1 MEIVLFLAIGL
12 AVGCIGAMLGIGG
25 GIIIVPLMSF
35 VFGATPQE
43 AAGTSILVVLFN
55 SLSGAFGYYKQKRIC
70 WDAAWKFA
78 LATIPGGFLGSYI
91 AHYLES
97 KTLFIIFGIFFAI
110 MAVMMFMKA
119 ETKSKAEANTDVP
132 ENYDWKLGT
141 VCSVVVGFIASI
153 LGIGGGIIHVPMM
166 TYLLKFPVKTAIA
179 TSTAI
184 LTVSAFSGAVSHAV
198 LGHVVWIPALGLS
211 VGAVIGAQVGV
222 RLASKTKSSLL
233 MKLTALL
240 VFAMGVKFVLSVCPI
255 LQTLS

>member
-1 MEIVLFLAIGL
+1 MEILLFLAIGL
-12 AVGCIGAMLGIGG
+12 GVGCLGAMLGIGG

-43 AAGTSILVVLFN
+43 AAGTSMLVVLFN

-110 MAVMMFMKA
+110 MAAVMFLKA
-119 ETKSKAEANTDVP
+119 NAKSKEETNTEIP
-132 ENYDWKLGT
+132 EKYNLKLGT
-141 VCSVVVGFIASI
+141 ICSVAVGFIASI

-184 LTVSAFSGAVSHAV
+184 LTVSALSGAVSHAC
-198 LGHVVWIPALGLS
+198 LGHVLWIPAVGLA
-211 VGAVIGAQVGV
+211 VGAIVGAQLGV
-222 RLASKTKSSLL
+222 RLVSKTKSSLL

-240 VFAMGVKFVLSVCPI
+240 VFAMGVKFILSVI
-255 LQTLS
+255 

>member
-1 MEIVLFLAIGL
+1 MEILLFLAVGL

-43 AAGTSILVVLFN
+43 AAGTSMFVVLFN
-55 SLSGAFGYYKQKRIC
+55 SLSGAFGYYKQRRIC

-97 KTLFIIFGIFFAI
+97 KTLFIIFGIFFAM
-110 MAVMMFMKA
+110 MAAMMFLKA
-119 ETKSKAEANTDVP
+119 NAKAKAEASTTAPD
-132 ENYDWKLGT
+132 NYDWRLGT
-141 VCSVVVGFIASI
+141 VCSVAVGFIASI

-166 TYLLKFPVKTAIA
+166 TYLLRFPVKTAIA

-198 LGHVVWIPALGLS
+198 LGHVLWTPALGLS
-211 VGAVIGAQVGV
+211 LGAVIGAQLGV

-240 VFAMGVKFVLSVCPI
+240 VFAMGVKFVLSVA
-255 LQTLS
+255 

>member
-110 MAVMMFMKA
+110 IAVMMFMKA

-211 VGAVIGAQVGV
+211 VGAVIGAQIGV

-240 VFAMGVKFVLSVCPI
+240 VFAMGVKFVLSVA
-255 LQTLS
+255 

>member
-1 MEIVLFLAIGL
+1 MEILLFLVIGL
-12 AVGCIGAMLGIGG
+12 AVGCLGAMLGIGG
-25 GIIIVPLMSF
+25 GVIILPLMSF

-43 AAGTSILVVLFN
+43 AAGTSMLVVLFN
-55 SLSGAFGYYKQKRIC
+55 SLSGAFGYYRQKRIC

-110 MAVMMFMKA
+110 MAVMMFTKA
-119 ETKSKAEANTDVP
+119 NARSKTEANTTVP
-132 ENYDWKLGT
+132 ENYDWRLGT
-141 VCSVVVGFIASI
+141 VCSVAVGFIASV

-184 LTVSAFSGAVSHAV
+184 LTVSAFSGAVSHAF
-198 LGHVVWIPALGLS
+198 LGHVLWIPAIGLAT
-211 VGAVIGAQVGV
+211 GAVIGAQMGV

-233 MKLTALL
+233 MKLTSVL
-240 VFAMGVKFVLSVCPI
+240 VFAMGLKFVLSVV
-255 LQTLS
+255 

>member
-1 MEIVLFLAIGL
+1 MEILLFLAIGL
-12 AVGCIGAMLGIGG
+12 VVGCLGAMLGIGG

-43 AAGTSILVVLFN
+43 AAGTSMLVVLFN

-110 MAVMMFMKA
+110 MAAMMYFKA
-119 ETKSKAEANTDVP
+119 NERSKEETNTTIP
-132 ENYDWKLGT
+132 EKYNWKLGT
-141 VCSVVVGFIASI
+141 ICSVVVGFIASI

-184 LTVSAFSGAVSHAV
+184 LTVSAFSGAISHAF
-198 LGHVVWIPALGLS
+198 LGHVLWISALGLA
-211 VGAVIGAQVGV
+211 VGAVVGAQFGV
-222 RLASKTKSSLL
+222 RLVSKTKSTIL

-240 VFAMGVKFVLSVCPI
+240 VFAMGVKFILSV
-255 LQTLS
+255 TV

>member
-1 MEIVLFLAIGL
+1 MEIILFLVIGL

-43 AAGTSILVVLFN
+43 AAGTSMMVVLFN

-91 AHYLES
+91 AHYLGS
-97 KTLFIIFGIFFAI
+97 KTLFIVFGIFFAI
-110 MAVMMFMKA
+110 MAAMMFFKA
-119 ETKSKAEANTDVP
+119 NAEPETEKCTAAP
-132 ENYDWKLGT
+132 EKYNWKLGT
-141 VCSVVVGFIASI
+141 VCSVAVGFIASI

-184 LTVSAFSGAVSHAV
+184 LTVSALSGAVSHAF
-198 LGHVVWIPALGLS
+198 LGHVLWIPAVGLAF
-211 VGAVIGAQVGV
+211 GAIIGAQIGV
-222 RLASKTKSSLL
+222 RLVSKTKSSILA
-233 MKLTALL
+233 KLTALL
-240 VFAMGVKFVLSVCPI
+240 VLAMGFKFI
-255 LQTLS
+255 ITAI

>member
-1 MEIVLFLAIGL
+1 MGMEIVLFLAVGM
-12 AVGCIGAMLGIGG
+12 AVGCVGAMLGIGG

-43 AAGTSILVVLFN
+43 AAGTSMFVVLFN
-55 SLSGAFGYYKQKRIC
+55 SLSGAWGYYKQKRIC

-78 LATIPGGFLGSYI
+78 LATIPGGFLGSYV

-97 KTLFIIFGIFFAI
+97 KTLFIIFGVFFAV
-110 MAVMMFMKA
+110 MAMMMFLKTDA
-119 ETKSKAEANTDVP
+119 KSKGETAAMVP
-132 ENYDWKLGT
+132 DDYDWKLGT

-184 LTVSAFSGAVSHAV
+184 LTVSALSGAVSHAF
-198 LGHVVWIPALGLS
+198 LGHVLWTPALGLA
-211 VGAVIGAQVGV
+211 VGAVVGAQIGV

-240 VFAMGVKFVLSVCPI
+240 VLAVGVKFI
-255 LQTLS
+255 LDVI

>member
-1 MEIVLFLAIGL
+1 MEILLFLVIGF
-12 AVGCIGAMLGIGG
+12 AVGCLGAMLGIGG

-43 AAGTSILVVLFN
+43 AAGTSMLVVLFN
-55 SLSGAFGYYKQKRIC
+55 SLSGAYGYYKQKRIC

-91 AHYLES
+91 AHYLENN
-97 KTLFIIFGIFFAI
+97 TLFIIFGIFFAI
-110 MAVMMFMKA
+110 MAMMMFMKA
-119 ETKSKAEANTDVP
+119 DTKSRSEVSTNIS

-153 LGIGGGIIHVPMM
+153 LGIGGGIIHFPMM

-184 LTVSAFSGAVSHAV
+184 LTVSALSGAVSHAV
-198 LGHVVWIPALGLS
+198 LGHVVWIPALGLAA
-211 VGAVIGAQVGV
+211 GAVIGAQAGV
-222 RLASKTKSSLL
+222 RLVSKTKSSLL

-240 VFAMGVKFVLSVCPI
+240 VFAMGVKFVLSVA
-255 LQTLS
+255 